1 MCLYKCTLLNKN
13 LSQNVTL
20 LLMSINNYFSTK
32 RSSGVSYD
40 YNKKYSIEDDH
51 SILDLFNSSLGPV
64 LLFCIYNGGC
74 MSPKV
79 ARAIR
84 AVTNKLGSSTGL
96 YKSEKYNKEI
106 GLIENSPIHIQKLR
120 GCMIQSKF
128 KLSDWS
134 SRLI

>member
-79 ARAIR
+79 AIQAIR
-84 AVTNKLGSSTGL
+84 AVTV
-96 YKSEKYNKEI
+96 
-106 GLIENSPIHIQKLR
+106 
-120 GCMIQSKF
+120 
-128 KLSDWS
+128 
-134 SRLI
+134 